1 MYVNFY
7 EDFIMDF
14 SVLMSVY
21 IKEKPQYFKECLDS
35 LLSQTV
41 LPTQIV
47 MVEDGPLTEELY
59 SIIKEYKQKT
69 DIIKSVPLK
78 ENVGLGKA
86 LSIGLAACDYSLV
99 ARMDTDDIAFP
110 ERFEYQLKAFEEDP
124 ELDICG
130 THALEFDGNTENIIS
145 KKTVPVTHEEI
156 YEYAKKRN
164 PFNHPTV
171 MYKKKAVLDAGDYQ
185 HAMGFEDYF
194 LWARMLVNGAK
205 AKNIDEYLLYFRT
218 GGDMFKRRG
227 GYKYLKSALAV
238 KKRIHKTGLNSFSD
252 YFISSAVH
260 IAVSLMPNKLRSF
273 VYRKFLR
280 KN

>member
-1 MYVNFY
+1 M
-7 EDFIMDF
+7 EF

-21 IKEKPQYFKECLDS
+21 IKEKPEYLKKSLDS
-35 LLSQTV
+35 MLCQTV
-41 LPTQIV
+41 MPSQIV
-47 MVEDGPLTEELY
+47 LVEDGELTDELY
-59 SIIKEYKQKT
+59 SVIEEYKGKT
-69 DIIKSVPLK
+69 DIIKSVPLE

-86 LSIGLAACDYSLV
+86 LSIGLSACDYPIV

-110 ERFEYQLKAFEEDP
+110 ERFEHQIKAFEEDD

-130 THALEFDGNTENIIS
+130 AHALEFDGDTENVIS
-145 KKTVPVTHEEI
+145 KKHVPVTHQEI
-156 YEYAKKRN
+156 YNYAKKRN

-171 MYKKKAVLDAGDYQ
+171 MYKKQAVIDAGDYQ

-218 GGDMFKRRG
+218 GGDMFRRRG
-227 GYKYLKSALAV
+227 GYEYLKNALAV
-238 KKRIHKTGLNSFSD
+238 KKKIYKIGLSGFSD
-252 YFISSAVH
+252 YLISSAVH
-260 IAVSLMPNKLRSF
+260 IAVSLMPNKIRSF

>member
-1 MYVNFY
+1 M
-7 EDFIMDF
+7 EF

-21 IKEKPQYFKECLDS
+21 IKEKPEYLKQSLDS
-35 LLSQTV
+35 MLAQT
-41 LPTQIV
+41 LMPSQIV
-47 MVEDGPLTEELY
+47 LVEDGPLTDELY
-59 SIIKEYKQKT
+59 EVIKEYKLKT

-86 LSIGLAACDYSLV
+86 LSIGLNECDYPLV

-110 ERFEYQLKAFEEDP
+110 DRFLKEVKAFREDP

-130 THALEFDGNTENIIS
+130 SHALEFDGDITNVIS
-145 KKTVPVTHEEI
+145 KKNVPVSHEEI
-156 YEYAKKRN
+156 YRYAKKRN

-171 MYKKKAVLDAGDYQ
+171 MYKKEAVLKAGDYQ
-185 HAMGFEDYF
+185 HALGFEDYF

-227 GYKYLKSALAV
+227 GYKYLKNALV
-238 KKRIHKTGLNSFSD
+238 IKKRIYKLGLSGFKD
-252 YFISSAVH
+252 YMISSAAHVV
-260 IAVSLMPNKLRSF
+260 VSLMPNKLRSF
-273 VYRKFLR
+273 TYHKFLR

>member
-1 MYVNFY
+1 M
-7 EDFIMDF
+7 EF

-21 IKEKPQYFKECLDS
+21 IKEKPEYLRKSLDS
-35 LLSQTV
+35 MLAQTV
-41 LPTQIV
+41 LPAQIV
-47 MVEDGPLTEELY
+47 LVEDGSLSEELY
-59 SIIKEYKQKT
+59 KVIEEYKEKT

-86 LSIGLAACDYSLV
+86 LSIGLKACDYPLV

-110 ERFEYQLKAFEEDP
+110 DRFEKQLKEFSDDP
-124 ELDICG
+124 DLDICG
-130 THALEFDGNTENIIS
+130 CHALEFDGEISNITS
-145 KKTVPVTHEEI
+145 KKNVPLSHKEI

-171 MYKKKAVLDAGDYQ
+171 MYKKEAVINAGDYQ
-185 HAMGFEDYF
+185 HTMGFEDYY
-194 LWARMLVNGAK
+194 LWARMLAGGAK
-205 AKNIDEYLLYFRT
+205 AKNIDSYLLYFRT

-238 KKRIHKTGLNSFSD
+238 KKKIYKLGLSSYSD
-252 YFISSAVH
+252 YLISSAVH
-260 IAVSLMPNKLRSF
+260 IAVSLMPNGLRSF